1 MTGRVADSDNALVEI
16 VFYPD
21 ARLAKRCVEIA
32 KVGPDLRETAREMF
46 EVMYREGG
54 IGLAAPQVGL
64 DRRIIVMNLAGRPG
78 AGEELVLVNP
88 AVLSESRETA
98 EADEGCLSFPGISG
112 RVARAA
118 SVRFRYLDLS
128 GEPREVEADA
138 LSGRC
143 VQHELDHL
151 DGVLFVTR
159 FSPADQIGLKRRL
172 RELEERVRAGTARS
186 LRRTREKAA
195 L

>member
-1 MTGRVADSDNALVEI
+1 MDI

-21 ARLAKRCVEIA
+21 SRLSKRCVEVA
-32 KVGPDLRETAREMF
+32 KVGPDLRETAREML

-78 AGEELVLVNP
+78 AGEERVLVNP
-88 AVLSESRETA
+88 TVLAESRDTSET
-98 EADEGCLSFPGISG
+98 EEGCLSFPGISG

-118 SVRFRYLDLS
+118 SVRFRFQDLS

-138 LSGRC
+138 LFARC
-143 VQHELDHL
+143 VQHEVDHL
-151 DGVLFVTR
+151 DGVLFVTK